1 MKLKKNLMQNLETN
15 LVKKIHRRDFL
26 VYSALATTSMS
37 IGYKTNA
44 NEVRNLL
51 DPGNPL
57 MIPTNFE
64 PTALFTMEPNGIT
77 TIHVN
82 KCEMG
87 QHIGTAFAQIISEE
101 LELDW
106 KNIRIDYPGWP
117 DNIQKLGVH
126 FTAASSSISEHFD
139 ELSRAGVAGRIALL
153 ETGAEILEAN
163 LEDCIAKNSKIID
176 TWSGNSI
183 SYSDILSQTTI
194 ERKFDKEELMA
205 LELKKFEEYNL
216 IGKPL
221 KALDSF
227 EKINGSAKY
236 GIDSSLPGMIYA
248 TVLTP
253 PTRKKSVVKSFN
265 DEDCKS
271 IKGYIKTVNPKLDV
285 NDPQS
290 GWLIILAK
298 NFPAAIKSAKT
309 LKVDWEIPQENL
321 ISTED
326 LFNEAEILTND
337 KSKGAVIYN
346 EGSFDD
352 EFNKSKEKHEAIYKT
367 SFVAHGLL
375 EPYNAV
381 VGKFKDTWHIITG
394 TQANSFTG
402 WGMPPMIAERTGVPV
417 EEVKLVVHQRLAGG
431 GYGSR
436 GDEAT
441 RLALIA
447 SIDIDK
453 PVKLIYTR
461 DAMMKATEPRT
472 ATYQKLTAGT
482 LSDGTLHSMKIELCA
497 GSMMK
502 RPDWGMPPDFF
513 QKDLDGKDLKIGAW
527 TIEGEDHWY
536 SIPNRKF
543 MLYENEKLNNATP
556 VTALRSISNG
566 YMIFTVESFIDEIAR
581 KLNKDPL
588 EYRLAMLNNNSN
600 KISSWPPS
608 VENLLLKGGEQPLR
622 RRDEGGALRLKNV
635 LLAVAGKSKYSI
647 NKKRKNFG
655 IGIAVAGAERR
666 KSPTWN
672 ACVAEVYVDTN
683 SGIVDVKKLTFAI
696 DCGTVINRDG
706 AMAQIEGSALFG
718 LSMAL
723 HEELVFKNGQFPQK
737 NFNEYKMLRLKDSPK
752 IEIEL
757 IETGGQPVGLGE
769 PATTTVAPAVANA
782 IYDAVGI
789 RIKKLPIR
797 PDDIRNQ
804 LSS

>member
-1 MKLKKNLMQNLETN
+1 MS
-15 LVKKIHRRDFL
+15 KIHRRDFL
-26 VYSALATTSMS
+26 VYSALASSSLS
-37 IGYKTNA
+37 IGFKINA
-44 NEVRNLL
+44 NEVQNLL

-87 QHIGTAFAQIISEE
+87 QHIGTAFAQIIAEE

-106 KNIRIDYPGWP
+106 KDIKIDYPGWP

-126 FTAASSSISEHFD
+126 FTAGSSSISEHFD
-139 ELSRAGVAGRIALL
+139 ELSRAGAAGRIALL

-163 LEDCIAKNSKIID
+163 IEDCVAKKSKVVD
-176 TWSGNSI
+176 TWTGNSI

-194 ERKFDKEELMA
+194 ERKFDKEELNS
-205 LELKKFEEYNL
+205 LILKKFEDYNL

-221 KALDSF
+221 KALDSY

-236 GIDSSLPGMIYA
+236 GIDSSLPGMVYA
-248 TVLTP
+248 TVVTA
-253 PTRKKSVVKSFN
+253 PTRKKSVVKTFN
-265 DEDCKS
+265 DDDCKS
-271 IKGYIKTVNPKLDV
+271 IKGYIKTVDPKFDI

-290 GWLIILAK
+290 GWLIVIAET
-298 NFPAAIKSAKT
+298 FPATIKAAKT
-309 LKVDWEIPQENL
+309 LKVDWEVPQENL
-321 ISTED
+321 ISTDD
-326 LFNEAEILTND
+326 LLAEAKKLIND
-337 KSKGAVIYN
+337 KANGAVIYD
-346 EGSFDD
+346 EGSF
-352 EFNKSKEKHEAIYKT
+352 EEALSTSAQKHESVFST

-381 VGKFKDTWHIITG
+381 VGKFKDTWHVITG

-402 WGMPPMIAERTGVPV
+402 WGMPPMIAARTGIPV
-417 EEVKLVVHQRLAGG
+417 EEIKLNVHQRLAGG

-482 LSDGTLHSMKIELCA
+482 LDDGSLNSLKIELCA

-502 RPDWGMPPDFF
+502 RPEWEMPDDFF
-513 QKDLDGKDLKIGAW
+513 QKDLEGKDIKIGPW
-527 TIEGEDHWY
+527 TIEGGDHWY
-536 SIPNRKF
+536 SIPHRKY

-588 EYRLAMLNNNSN
+588 EYRLSMLNNNSN
-600 KISSWPPS
+600 AISSWPPS
-608 VENLLLKGGEQPLR
+608 AVALLLNGGAQTIR
-622 RRDEGGALRLKNV
+622 KRDEGGALRLKNV
-635 LLAVAGKSKYSI
+635 LLAAAGKSRYTIK
-647 NKKRKNFG
+647 KKRKNHG

-672 ACVAEVYVDTN
+672 ACIAEVYVDPE

-706 AMAQIEGSALFG
+706 ALAQIEGSALFG

-723 HEELVFKNGQFPQK
+723 HEELEFTNGQFPQK
-737 NFNEYKMLRLKDSPK
+737 NFNEYKMLRLKDAPK

-782 IYDAVGI
+782 IFDAVGI
-789 RIKKLPIR
+789 RVKKLPIR

>member
-1 MKLKKNLMQNLETN
+1 MS
-15 LVKKIHRRDFL
+15 KIHRRDFL
-26 VYSALATTSMS
+26 VYSALASS
-37 IGYKTNA
+37 SLFIGFKVNA
-44 NEVRNLL
+44 KEVQNLL

-87 QHIGTAFAQIISEE
+87 QHIGTAFAQIIAEE

-106 KNIRIDYPGWP
+106 KDIKIDYPGWP
-117 DNIQKLGVH
+117 DNIEKLGVH
-126 FTAASSSISEHFD
+126 FTAGSSSISEHFD
-139 ELSRAGVAGRIALL
+139 ELSRAGAAGRIALL
-153 ETGAEILEAN
+153 ETGAEILESN
-163 LEDCIAKNSKIID
+163 IEDCVAKNSKVID
-176 TWSGNSI
+176 TWTGNFI

-194 ERKFDKEELMA
+194 ERKFDKEELNS
-205 LELKKFEEYNL
+205 LKLKKFEDYTL

-221 KALDSF
+221 KALDSY

-236 GIDSSLPGMIYA
+236 GIDSSLPGMAYA
-248 TVLTP
+248 TVITP
-253 PTRKKSVVKSFN
+253 PTRKKSVVKTFN

-271 IKGYIKTVNPKLDV
+271 IKGYIKTVDPKLDV

-290 GWLIILAK
+290 GWLIVIAK
-298 NFPAAIKSAKT
+298 NFPAAIKAAKT
-309 LKVDWEIPQENL
+309 LKVDWDIPQENL
-321 ISTED
+321 ISTDD
-326 LFNEAEILTND
+326 LFTEAKNLIND
-337 KSKGAVIYN
+337 KTNGAVIYD
-346 EGSFDD
+346 EGSF
-352 EFNKSKEKHEAIYKT
+352 EEGLSNSKQKHEAVYST
-367 SFVAHGLL
+367 AFVAHGLL

-381 VGKFKDTWHIITG
+381 VGKFKDTWHVITG

-402 WGMPPMIAERTGVPV
+402 WGIPPMIAARTGIAV
-417 EEVKLVVHQRLAGG
+417 EKIKLNVHQRLAGG

-482 LSDGTLHSMKIELCA
+482 LADGSLNSLKIELCA

-502 RPDWGMPPDFF
+502 RPEWAMPDGFF
-513 QKDLDGKDLKIGAW
+513 KKDLEGKDIKIGSW
-527 TIEGEDHWY
+527 TIEGGDHWY
-536 SIPNRKF
+536 SIPHRKY

-588 EYRLAMLNNNSN
+588 EYRLSMLNNNSN
-600 KISSWPPS
+600 SISSWPPPAVS
-608 VENLLLKGGEQPLR
+608 LLLNGGAQTIR
-622 RRDEGGALRLKNV
+622 KRDEGGALRLKNV
-635 LLAVAGKSKYSI
+635 LLAAAGKSRYTIK
-647 NKKRKNFG
+647 KKRKNHG

-672 ACVAEVYVDTN
+672 ACIAEVYVDPE

-706 AMAQIEGSALFG
+706 ALAQIEGSALFG

-723 HEELVFKNGQFPQK
+723 HEELEFKSGQFPQK
-737 NFNEYKMLRLKDSPK
+737 NFNEYKMLRLKDAPK

-782 IYDAVGI
+782 IFDAVGI
-789 RIKKLPIR
+789 RVNKLPIR

>member
-1 MKLKKNLMQNLETN
+1 MS
-15 LVKKIHRRDFL
+15 KIHRRDFL
-26 VYSALATTSMS
+26 VYSALASSSLS
-37 IGYKTNA
+37 IGFKTTA
-44 NEVRNLL
+44 NEVQNLL

-77 TIHVN
+77 SIHVN

-87 QHIGTAFAQIISEE
+87 QHIGTAFAQIIAEE

-106 KNIRIDYPGWP
+106 QNIKIDYPGWP
-117 DNIQKLGVH
+117 DNIQKIGVH
-126 FTAASSSISEHFD
+126 FTAGSSSISEHFD
-139 ELSRAGVAGRIALL
+139 ELSRAGAAGRIALL
-153 ETGAEILEAN
+153 EIGAEILEAN
-163 LEDCIAKNSKIID
+163 IEDCVAKKSKVVD
-176 TWSGNSI
+176 TWTGNSI

-194 ERKFDKEELMA
+194 ERKFDKEELNS
-205 LELKKFEEYNL
+205 LKLKKFEDYTL

-221 KALDSF
+221 KALDSY
-227 EKINGSAKY
+227 EKIDGSAKY
-236 GIDSSLPGMIYA
+236 GIDSSLPGMVYA
-248 TVLTP
+248 TVVTP
-253 PTRKKSVVKSFN
+253 PTRKKSVVKTFN

-271 IKGYIKTVNPKLDV
+271 IKGYIKTVDPKLDI

-290 GWLIILAK
+290 GWLIVIAE
-298 NFPAAIKSAKT
+298 NFPATIKAAKT
-309 LKVDWEIPQENL
+309 LKVDWEVPQENL

-326 LFNEAEILTND
+326 LLAEAKKLIND
-337 KSKGAVIYN
+337 KANGAVIYD
-346 EGSFDD
+346 EGSF
-352 EFNKSKEKHEAIYKT
+352 EEAVNNSAQKHESVFST

-381 VGKFKDTWHIITG
+381 VGKFKDTWHVITG

-402 WGMPPMIAERTGVPV
+402 WGMPPMIAARTGTPV
-417 EEVKLVVHQRLAGG
+417 EEIKLNVHQRLAGG

-482 LSDGTLHSMKIELCA
+482 LDDGSLNSLKIELCA

-502 RPDWGMPPDFF
+502 RPEWEMPDDFF
-513 QKDLDGKDLKIGAW
+513 QKDLEGKDIKIGPW
-527 TIEGEDHWY
+527 TIEGGDHWY
-536 SIPNRKF
+536 SIPHRKY

-588 EYRLAMLNNNSN
+588 EYRLSMLNNNSN
-600 KISSWPPS
+600 AISSWPPS
-608 VENLLLKGGEQPLR
+608 AVALLLNGGAQTIR
-622 RRDEGGALRLKNV
+622 KRDEGGALRLKNV
-635 LLAVAGKSKYSI
+635 LLAAAGKSRYTIK
-647 NKKRKNFG
+647 KKRKNHG

-672 ACVAEVYVDTN
+672 ACIAEVYVDPD

-706 AMAQIEGSALFG
+706 ALAQIEGSALFG
-718 LSMAL
+718 LSMTL
-723 HEELVFKNGQFPQK
+723 YEELEFTNGQFPQK
-737 NFNEYKMLRLKDSPK
+737 NFNEYKMLRLKDAPK

-782 IYDAVGI
+782 IFDAVGI
-789 RIKKLPIR
+789 RVKKLPIR

>member
-1 MKLKKNLMQNLETN
+1 MS
-15 LVKKIHRRDFL
+15 KIHRRDFL
-26 VYSALATTSMS
+26 VYSALASSSLS
-37 IGYKTNA
+37 IGFKTNA
-44 NEVRNLL
+44 NEVQNLL

-87 QHIGTAFAQIISEE
+87 QHIGTAFAQIIAEE

-106 KNIRIDYPGWP
+106 KDIKIDYPGWP

-126 FTAASSSISEHFD
+126 FTAGSSSISEHFD
-139 ELSRAGVAGRIALL
+139 ELSRAGAAGRIALL

-163 LEDCIAKNSKIID
+163 IEDCVAKKSKVVD
-176 TWSGNSI
+176 TWTGNSI

-194 ERKFDKEELMA
+194 ERKFDKEELNS
-205 LELKKFEEYNL
+205 LKLKKFEDYNL

-221 KALDSF
+221 KALDSY

-236 GIDSSLPGMIYA
+236 GIDSSLPGMVYA
-248 TVLTP
+248 TVVTA
-253 PTRKKSVVKSFN
+253 PTRKKSVVKTFN
-265 DEDCKS
+265 DDDCKS
-271 IKGYIKTVNPKLDV
+271 IKGYIKTVDPKFDI

-290 GWLIILAK
+290 GWLIVIAET
-298 NFPAAIKSAKT
+298 FPATIKAAKT
-309 LKVDWEIPQENL
+309 LKVDWEVPQENL
-321 ISTED
+321 ISTDD
-326 LFNEAEILTND
+326 LLAEAKKLIND
-337 KSKGAVIYN
+337 KANGAVIYD
-346 EGSFDD
+346 EGSF
-352 EFNKSKEKHEAIYKT
+352 EEALSTSAQKHESVFST

-381 VGKFKDTWHIITG
+381 VGKFKDTWHVITG

-402 WGMPPMIAERTGVPV
+402 WGMPPMIAARTGIPV
-417 EEVKLVVHQRLAGG
+417 EEIKLNVHQRLAGG

-482 LSDGTLHSMKIELCA
+482 LDDGSLNSLKIELCA

-502 RPDWGMPPDFF
+502 RPEWEMPDDFF
-513 QKDLDGKDLKIGAW
+513 QKDLEGKDIKIGPW
-527 TIEGEDHWY
+527 TIEGGDHWY
-536 SIPNRKF
+536 SIPHRKY

-588 EYRLAMLNNNSN
+588 EYRLSMLNNNSN
-600 KISSWPPS
+600 AISSWPPS
-608 VENLLLKGGEQPLR
+608 AVALLLNGGAQTIR
-622 RRDEGGALRLKNV
+622 KRDEGGALRLKNV
-635 LLAVAGKSKYSI
+635 LLAAAGKSRYTIK
-647 NKKRKNFG
+647 KKRKNHG

-672 ACVAEVYVDTN
+672 ACIAEVYVDPE

-706 AMAQIEGSALFG
+706 ALAQIEGSALFG

-723 HEELVFKNGQFPQK
+723 HEELEFTYGQFPQK
-737 NFNEYKMLRLKDSPK
+737 NFNEYKMLRLKDAPK

-782 IYDAVGI
+782 IFDAVGI
-789 RIKKLPIR
+789 RVKKLPIR

>member
-1 MKLKKNLMQNLETN
+1 MS
-15 LVKKIHRRDFL
+15 KIHRRDFL
-26 VYSALATTSMS
+26 VYSALASSSLS
-37 IGYKTNA
+37 IGFKINA
-44 NEVRNLL
+44 NEVQNLL

-87 QHIGTAFAQIISEE
+87 QHIGTAFAQIIAEE

-106 KNIRIDYPGWP
+106 KDIKIDYPGWP

-126 FTAASSSISEHFD
+126 FTAGSSSISEHFD
-139 ELSRAGVAGRIALL
+139 ELSRAGAAGRIALL

-163 LEDCIAKNSKIID
+163 IEDCVAKKSKVVD
-176 TWSGNSI
+176 TWTGNSI

-194 ERKFDKEELMA
+194 ERKFDKEELNS
-205 LELKKFEEYNL
+205 LKLKKFEDYNL

-221 KALDSF
+221 KALDSY

-236 GIDSSLPGMIYA
+236 GIDSSLPGMVYA
-248 TVLTP
+248 TVVTA
-253 PTRKKSVVKSFN
+253 PTRKKSVVKTFN
-265 DEDCKS
+265 DDDCKS
-271 IKGYIKTVNPKLDV
+271 IKGYIKTVDPKFDI

-290 GWLIILAK
+290 GWLIVIAET
-298 NFPAAIKSAKT
+298 FPATIKAAKT
-309 LKVDWEIPQENL
+309 LKVDWEVPQENL
-321 ISTED
+321 ISTDD
-326 LFNEAEILTND
+326 LLAEAKKLIND
-337 KSKGAVIYN
+337 KANGAVIYD
-346 EGSFDD
+346 EGSF
-352 EFNKSKEKHEAIYKT
+352 EEALSTSAQKHESVFST

-381 VGKFKDTWHIITG
+381 VGKFKDTWHVITG

-402 WGMPPMIAERTGVPV
+402 WGMPPMIAARTGIPV
-417 EEVKLVVHQRLAGG
+417 EEIKLNVHQRLAGG

-482 LSDGTLHSMKIELCA
+482 LDDGSLNSLKIELCA

-502 RPDWGMPPDFF
+502 RPEWEMPDDFF
-513 QKDLDGKDLKIGAW
+513 QKDLEGKDIKIGPW
-527 TIEGEDHWY
+527 TIEGGDHWY
-536 SIPNRKF
+536 SIPHRKY

-588 EYRLAMLNNNSN
+588 QYGLSALNNDSHA
-600 KISSWPPS
+600 ISSWPPS
-608 VENLLLKGGEQPLR
+608 AVALLLNGGAQTIR
-622 RRDEGGALRLKNV
+622 KRDEGGALRLKNV
-635 LLAVAGKSKYSI
+635 LLAAAGKSRYTIK
-647 NKKRKNFG
+647 KKRKNHG

-672 ACVAEVYVDTN
+672 ACIAEVYVDPE

-706 AMAQIEGSALFG
+706 ALAQIEGSALFG

-723 HEELVFKNGQFPQK
+723 HEELEFTYGQFPQK
-737 NFNEYKMLRLKDSPK
+737 NFNEYKMLRLKDAPK

-782 IYDAVGI
+782 IFDAVGI
-789 RIKKLPIR
+789 RVKKLPIR

>member
-1 MKLKKNLMQNLETN
+1 MS
-15 LVKKIHRRDFL
+15 KIHRRDFL
-26 VYSALATTSMS
+26 VYSALASSSLS
-37 IGYKTNA
+37 IGFKTNA
-44 NEVRNLL
+44 NEVQNLL

-87 QHIGTAFAQIISEE
+87 QHIGTAFAQIIAEE

-106 KNIRIDYPGWP
+106 KDIKIDYPGWP

-126 FTAASSSISEHFD
+126 FTAGSSSISEHFD
-139 ELSRAGVAGRIALL
+139 ELSRAGAAGRIALL

-163 LEDCIAKNSKIID
+163 IEDCVAKKSKVVD
-176 TWSGNSI
+176 TWTGNSI

-194 ERKFDKEELMA
+194 ERKFDKEELNS
-205 LELKKFEEYNL
+205 LILKKFEDYNL

-221 KALDSF
+221 KALDSY

-236 GIDSSLPGMIYA
+236 GIDSSLPGMVYA
-248 TVLTP
+248 TVVTA
-253 PTRKKSVVKSFN
+253 PTRKKSVVKTFN
-265 DEDCKS
+265 DDDCKS
-271 IKGYIKTVNPKLDV
+271 IKGYIKTVDPKFDI

-290 GWLIILAK
+290 GWLIVIAET
-298 NFPAAIKSAKT
+298 FPATIKAAKT
-309 LKVDWEIPQENL
+309 LKVDWEVPQENL
-321 ISTED
+321 ISTDD
-326 LFNEAEILTND
+326 LLAEAKKLIND
-337 KSKGAVIYN
+337 KANGAVIYD
-346 EGSFDD
+346 EGSF
-352 EFNKSKEKHEAIYKT
+352 EEALSTSAQKHESVFST

-381 VGKFKDTWHIITG
+381 VGKFKDTWHVITG

-402 WGMPPMIAERTGVPV
+402 WGMPPMIAARTGIPV
-417 EEVKLVVHQRLAGG
+417 EEIKLNVHQRLAGG

-482 LSDGTLHSMKIELCA
+482 LDDGSLNSLKIELCA

-502 RPDWGMPPDFF
+502 RPEWEMPDDFF
-513 QKDLDGKDLKIGAW
+513 QKDLEGKDIKIGPW
-527 TIEGEDHWY
+527 TIEGGDHWY
-536 SIPNRKF
+536 SIPHRKY

-588 EYRLAMLNNNSN
+588 EYRLSMLNNNSN
-600 KISSWPPS
+600 AISSWPPS
-608 VENLLLKGGEQPLR
+608 AVALLLNGGAQTIR
-622 RRDEGGALRLKNV
+622 KRDEGGALRLKNV
-635 LLAVAGKSKYSI
+635 LLAAAGKSRYTIK
-647 NKKRKNFG
+647 KKRKNHG

-672 ACVAEVYVDTN
+672 ACIAEVYVDPE

-706 AMAQIEGSALFG
+706 ALAQIEGSALFG

-723 HEELVFKNGQFPQK
+723 HEELEFTYGQFPQK
-737 NFNEYKMLRLKDSPK
+737 NFNEYKMLRLKDAPK

-782 IYDAVGI
+782 IFDAVGI
-789 RIKKLPIR
+789 RVKKLPIR

>member
-1 MKLKKNLMQNLETN
+1 MS
-15 LVKKIHRRDFL
+15 KIHRRDFL
-26 VYSALATTSMS
+26 VYSALASSSLS
-37 IGYKTNA
+37 IGFKTNA
-44 NEVRNLL
+44 NEVQNLL

-87 QHIGTAFAQIISEE
+87 QHIGTAFAQIIAEE

-106 KNIRIDYPGWP
+106 KDIKIDYPGWP

-163 LEDCIAKNSKIID
+163 LEDCVAKKSKVID
-176 TWSGNSI
+176 TWTGNSI

-194 ERKFDKEELMA
+194 ERKFDKEELSS
-205 LELKKFEEYNL
+205 LKLKKFEDYTL
-216 IGKPL
+216 IGLPL
-221 KALDSF
+221 KALDSY

-236 GIDSSLPGMIYA
+236 GIDSSLPGMVYA
-248 TVLTP
+248 TVITP
-253 PTRKKSVVKSFN
+253 PTRKKSVVKNFN

-271 IKGYIKTVNPKLDV
+271 IKGYIKTVNPKLDL

-290 GWLIILAK
+290 GWLIVIAET
-298 NFPAAIKSAKT
+298 FPAAIKAAKT
-309 LKVDWEIPQENL
+309 LKVDWDIPQENL
-321 ISTED
+321 ISTDD
-326 LFNEAEILTND
+326 LFTEAKNLIND
-337 KSKGAVIYN
+337 KANGAVIYD
-346 EGSFDD
+346 EGSF
-352 EFNKSKEKHEAIYKT
+352 EEGLSNSKQKHEAVYST
-367 SFVAHGLL
+367 AFVAHGLL

-381 VGKFKDTWHIITG
+381 VGKFNDTWHVITG

-402 WGMPPMIAERTGVPV
+402 WGMPPMIAARTGIPV
-417 EEVKLVVHQRLAGG
+417 EEIKLNVHQRLAGG

-482 LSDGTLHSMKIELCA
+482 LEDGSMNSLKIELCA

-502 RPDWGMPPDFF
+502 RPEWGMPDDFF
-513 QKDLDGKDLKIGAW
+513 QKDLDGKDMKIGAW
-527 TIEGEDHWY
+527 TIEGGDHWY
-536 SIPNRKF
+536 SIPHRKY

-588 EYRLAMLNNNSN
+588 EYRLSMLNNNN
-600 KISSWPPS
+600 NAISSWPPS
-608 VENLLLKGGEQPLR
+608 AEALLLNGGTQTIR
-622 RRDEGGALRLKNV
+622 KRDEGGALRLKNV
-635 LLAVAGKSKYSI
+635 LLAAAGKSKYSI
-647 NKKRKNFG
+647 KKKRKNHG

-672 ACVAEVYVDTN
+672 ACIAEVYVDPE

-706 AMAQIEGSALFG
+706 ALAQIEGSALFG

-723 HEELVFKNGQFPQK
+723 HEELEFRNGQFPQK
-737 NFNEYKMLRLKDSPK
+737 NFNEYKMLRLKDAPK

-769 PATTTVAPAVANA
+769 PATTTVAPAIANA
-782 IYDAVGI
+782 IFDAVGI
-789 RIKKLPIR
+789 RVNKLPIR

>member
-1 MKLKKNLMQNLETN
+1 MKKSLN
-15 LVKKIHRRDFL
+15 RRDFL
-26 VYSALATTSMS
+26 VYSALTSS
-37 IGYKTNA
+37 CLAVGHKLNSA
-44 NEVRNLL
+44 EVENLL

-64 PTALFTMEPNGIT
+64 PTALFTMEPSGIT

-87 QHIGTAFAQIISEE
+87 QHVGTAFAQIIAEE

-106 KNIRIDYPGWP
+106 KDIKIDYPGWP
-117 DNIQKLGVH
+117 ENIGKIGVH

-139 ELSRAGVAGRIALL
+139 DLSRAGVAGRIAML
-153 ETGAEILEAN
+153 ETGAELLNAN
-163 LEDCIAKNSKIID
+163 IEDCIARKSKIID
-176 TWSGNSI
+176 TWTGNSI

-194 ERKFDKEELMA
+194 ERKFDNEELKS
-205 LELKKFEEYNL
+205 LKLKKFENYNL

-221 KALDSF
+221 KALDNYS
-227 EKINGSAKY
+227 KINGSAKY
-236 GIDSSLPGMIYA
+236 GIDGSFPGMVYA
-248 TVLTP
+248 TVVTP
-253 PTRKKSVVKSFN
+253 PTRKRSKVKSFN

-271 IKGYIKTVNPKLDV
+271 IKGYIKTIDPKLEI

-290 GWLIILAK
+290 GWLIVVAET
-298 NFPAAIKSAKT
+298 FPSAIKASNT
-309 LKVDWEIPQENL
+309 IKVDWEIPEENL
-321 ISTED
+321 INTED
-326 LFNEAEILTND
+326 LFNEAKNLMSD
-337 KSKGAVIYN
+337 KTKGAVTYH
-346 EGSFDD
+346 EGNIDKGFQES
-352 EFNKSKEKHEAIYKT
+352 ELKHESEYSTA
-367 SFVAHGLL
+367 FVAHGLL

-381 VGKFKDTWHIITG
+381 VGKFKGTWHVITG

-402 WGMPPMIAERTGVPV
+402 WGMPPMIAAKTNVAP
-417 EEVKLVVHQRLAGG
+417 EEVKLQVHQRLAGG

-436 GDEAT
+436 GDEPT

-447 SIDIDK
+447 SIDIGK

-461 DAMMKATEPRT
+461 EAMMKATEPRT
-472 ATYQKLTAGT
+472 ATYQRLSAGT
-482 LSDGTLHSMKIELCA
+482 LADGTLNSLHIELCA

-502 RPDWGMPPDFF
+502 RPEWGMPPDFF
-513 QKDLDGKDLKIGAW
+513 GKDLEGKDIKIGAW
-527 TIEGEDHWY
+527 TVEGGDHWY
-536 SIPNRKF
+536 SIPNRKYT
-543 MLYENEKLNNATP
+543 LYENDKLNNATP

-588 EYRLAMLNNNSN
+588 DYRLAMLNNKNN
-600 KISSWPPS
+600 NITNWPPS
-608 VENLLLKGGEQPLR
+608 AENLLLRGGEKPIR

-635 LLAVAGKSKYSI
+635 LLAVAGKSKYAI
-647 NKKRKNFG
+647 KKKEKNYG

-672 ACVAEVYVDTN
+672 ACVAEVFVDPNT
-683 SGIVDVKKLTFAI
+683 GIVDVKKLTYAI

-706 AMAQIEGSALFG
+706 ALAQIEGSALFG

-723 HEELVFKNGQFPQK
+723 YEELEFTNGVFPQK
-737 NFNEYKMLRLKDSPK
+737 NFNEYKMLRLKNAPEID
-752 IEIEL
+752 IEL

-769 PATTTVAPAVANA
+769 PATTTVGPAVANA
-782 IYDAVGI
+782 IYDAIGV
-789 RIKKLPIR
+789 RVRKLPIR
-797 PDDIRNQ
+797 PNDIRTL